1 MTTKSPRLFSFR
13 VPEHFPG
20 PSLGPD
26 SRGDGTLEG
35 TSACLIG
42 VSLARIG
49 TFSKENL
56 KNSI

>member
-13 VPEHFPG
+13 VPEYFPG

-35 TSACLIG
+35 ISACLIEI
-42 VSLARIG
+42 SLARIE
-49 TFSKENL
+49 TFSKGNLEN
-56 KNSI
+56 